1 MNDLRIIHEASASE
15 PFIIVD
21 KPAALPSAPLKIDD
35 DSVLTRILNVFPA
48 VRAVHGKKEIEH
60 GLVHRI
66 DNETRGLVLI
76 ASSQE
81 FYDFIIES
89 QKNNLF
95 IKTYNAKIQEDLE
108 NPKKLGGFPENQ
120 PRAKITGENF
130 VQSMFRPFGSKNSQ
144 VRPVTKDS
152 GRAALK
158 KSGDTVYSTSIR
170 LINNEEAECTISNG
184 YRHQV
189 RCHLAWLGFPVLGD
203 RLYNSN
209 FIEGE
214 SLHFVAKKISFP
226 DLFSKKTYS
235 FELSDF

>member
-1 MNDLRIIHEASASE
+1 MNDLKIIHEPTGRE
-15 PFIIVD
+15 PFIVVD
-21 KPAALPSAPLKIDD
+21 KPASLPSAPLKIDD
-35 DSVLTRILNVFPA
+35 DSLLTRILNIFPEVKN
-48 VRAVHGKKEIEH
+48 VRGKKEIEY

-76 ASSQE
+76 ASSQD

-95 IKTYNAKIQEDLE
+95 EKTYSAKIQRDSE

-120 PRAKITGENF
+120 PKINFYGENI
-130 VQSMFRPFGSKNSQ
+130 VRSRFRPFGTKNSQ
-144 VRPVTKDS
+144 VRPVTEES

-158 KSGDTVYSTSIR
+158 KCGETVYTTCVKFIGS
-170 LINNEEAECTISNG
+170 EEAECRITNG

-189 RCHLAWLGFPVLGD
+189 RCHLAWLGCPVFGD

-209 FIEGE
+209 FNEGE
-214 SLHFVAKKISFP
+214 RLLFVAKKISFP
-226 DLFSKKTYS
+226 DLFSKKTFS
-235 FELSDF
+235 FELNDF